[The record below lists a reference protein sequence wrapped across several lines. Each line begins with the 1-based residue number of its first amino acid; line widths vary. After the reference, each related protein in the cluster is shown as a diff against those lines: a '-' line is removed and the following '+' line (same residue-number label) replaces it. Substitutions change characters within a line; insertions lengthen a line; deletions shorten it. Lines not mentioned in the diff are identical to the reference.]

1 MESLSTTLVEVKPLV
16 HELLEKGANIEAIY
30 NDGWTYLHL
39 ASRKG
44 HIEMVIFLLEK
55 GANLESTDNLGRT
68 PLHWASVKGHLEIVQ
83 LMV

>member
-16 HELLEKGANIEAIY
+16 HELLES
-30 NDGWTYLHL
+30 LHL
-39 ASRKG
+39 ASRQG
-44 HIEMVIFLLEK
+44 HIEIVIFLLEK